1 MLRKDVG
8 SMPDEKARAKNKTAR
23 VTPGGFKGQSRLIL
37 FSISEQMQQE
47 YEHVDEVKIER

>member
-1 MLRKDVG
+1 MLRKDAE

-23 VTPGGFKGQSRLIL
+23 ITTGGFKGQSRLIL

-47 YEHVDEVKIER
+47 YEHVDEV

>member
-1 MLRKDVG
+1 MLRKDVE

-23 VTPGGFKGQSRLIL
+23 VTPGGYKGHSRLIL
-37 FSISEQMQQE
+37 FAITKKMQQE